1 MLQTA
6 FYLHSIN
13 HRKRPQTSHEG
24 FINLSHNWKQFSSD
38 FPKRETE
45 NRKTKTENEKPKT
58 CHETCIEWARITCLT
73 ASVPHW
79 VLLHISLGIERCFY
93 GIFIARSIKMLIQYA
108 LRFRRARRLWLCFLS
123 LPLFLSLP
131 SLSLSL
137 SWNSFEPIWGIVINA
152 RFLAPC

>member
-1 MLQTA
+1 MQMLQTA

-13 HRKRPQTSHEG
+13 HRKRVTKVSLICRIIENNFRATFQNAKPKTEKR
-24 FINLSHNWKQFSSD
+24 KQ
-38 FPKRETE
+38 
-45 NRKTKTENEKPKT
+45 KTKSQKPKT
-58 CHETCIEWARITCLT
+58 CHKTCIEWARITCLT

-108 LRFRRARRLWLCFLS
+108 LRFRLCFLS
-123 LPLFLSLP
+123 LLFSSFSP
-131 SLSLSL
+131 LSLSL
-137 SWNSFEPIWGIVINA
+137 FGNSFEPIWGIVINA